1 MTQPTVVNWDT
12 VKSEWRKRGIDTI
25 HDMLVKSKL
34 IPDKS
39 LDSLSEDLK
48 KGETWQNAF
57 ETSGGATLLAYFV
70 FVWGMNTW
78 ELTSDHQEVRKKVA
92 DARTG
97 YLSAYFMAH
106 DIVNAIHPS
115 SAAQREKLREYLGGE
130 QKLVYLIFNSLTI
143 PVDLEA
149 AQTED
154 EMPVQVSGALLLDAM
169 GVESA
174 LYSASVVATQ
184 KRANAIRELCEKV
197 LEDELIK
204 SDGSCDGLRG
214 LVRDLL
220 GAHRDYYGCIARV
233 AEALRRA
240 ARAARADADA
250 ISLLD
255 TTIEELAK
263 AQADL
268 GDDVYASELPAYR
281 VALTAWRDRLTS
293 QAVPTVLLDSVNITY
308 IYPFALSGVEG
319 EKAREIALDC
329 GRGPAA
335 DGPDSGRAPRPTF
348 GGLSPSESVE
358 LQLTDMWTWGGRRKE
373 LHATVSLPMPS
384 LTAELRDD
392 DDARSDYDVEL
403 RFNELGNHYLRV
415 DLALQE
421 PALNDIN
428 QALRRAT
435 TYSGEHD
442 VTSGD
447 KKWATI
453 AGYAYDVITDVAAWM
468 AAEPKSERLT
478 ESVGWWTRHRRNR
491 QQAESAT
498 AVTEPEDECGFNP
511 DFDYHVV
518 IVIHTASVLQPD
530 GSRRGATKEDIE
542 NAYGNL
548 LLQLL
553 NRETTT
559 LDEWICWSKS
569 QAMPNLL
576 ADACFPSDFAIGTES
591 TTVLYMP
598 STPSWAQS
606 GYEEVAEFAASFPP
620 LIRQWKNALDDKL
633 GSAEKFTQTD
643 DDSHIDDQESELERL
658 RSDLH
663 VALEGIR
670 EVRTYLVPSQLL
682 SLHAEGAFLEHLYRQ
697 SRLPEL
703 RKDIDGYLE
712 RGSVT
717 IDRMNTR
724 EARLHDHRNRKYQE
738 VIQYILFAV
747 GTFSFSGVVVLFL
760 TVWYGSTLPGWDT
773 DVKQQGHYSY
783 RELFIVIGIYSAF
796 VLVGFLTFRYTKRR
810 IGARRRRQR
819 G

>member
-1 MTQPTVVNWDT
+1 MTQPIVVNWDT
-12 VKSEWRKRGIDTI
+12 VKSEWYERGIDSMR
-25 HDMLVKSKL
+25 DKLVGSKL

-48 KGETWQNAF
+48 KGEKWQNAF

-70 FVWGMNTW
+70 FVWGMSMW
-78 ELTSDHQEVRKKVA
+78 ELTSDHKEVRKKVA
-92 DARTG
+92 EARAG
-97 YLSAYFMAH
+97 YLSAYHRAN
-106 DIVNAIHPS
+106 DIVNAIHP
-115 SAAQREKLREYLGGE
+115 APAVQRERLREYLSGE

-143 PVDLEA
+143 PVDLELP
-149 AQTED
+149 QTKD
-154 EMPVQVSGALLLDAM
+154 EMPVEVSGALLLDAM

-174 LYSASVVATQ
+174 VYSASVVATQ
-184 KRANAIRELCEKV
+184 KRANAIRDLCETV
-197 LEDELIK
+197 LKNDLIK
-204 SDGSCDGLRG
+204 ADGSCDGIRG
-214 LVRDLL
+214 LLRDVL

-240 ARAARADADA
+240 ARADPDAT
-250 ISLLD
+250 SLLD
-255 TTIEELAK
+255 TAIEELAK
-263 AQADL
+263 AQEDL
-268 GDDVYASELPAYR
+268 GEDVYASELPPYR

-293 QAVPTVLLDSVNITY
+293 QPVPTVLLDSVNITY

-335 DGPDSGRAPRPTF
+335 DGLDSGRAPRPTF
-348 GGLSPSESVE
+348 GGLSPSEPAE

-373 LHATVSLPMPS
+373 LHATINLPMPS

-392 DDARSDYDVEL
+392 DDAKSDYDVEL

-415 DLALQE
+415 DLALE
-421 PALNDIN
+421 DPTLNDMN

-435 TYSGEHD
+435 TYSGEHA

-447 KKWATI
+447 KEWATI
-453 AGYAYDVITDVAAWM
+453 ADYANDVITDVAAWIT
-468 AAEPKSERLT
+468 AEPKSEKPG
-478 ESVGWWTRHRRNR
+478 EPVGWWTRFRWNR
-491 QQAESAT
+491 QKAESAT
-498 AVTEPEDECGFNP
+498 AETEPKDECGFNP

-518 IVIHTASVLQPD
+518 VVIHTASVLQPD
-530 GSRRGATKEDIE
+530 GSRREATKEDIE
-542 NAYGNL
+542 KAYGKL

-576 ADACFPSDFAIGTES
+576 GHACFPSDFAIGTES

-620 LIRQWKNALDDKL
+620 LIRQWKNDLDNKL
-633 GSAEKFTQTD
+633 GSAEKFTQKD
-643 DDSHIDDQESELERL
+643 DDSHIDDQEAKLERL

-712 RGSVT
+712 RGRIT

-724 EARLHDHRNRKYQE
+724 ESRLHDHRNRKYQE

-760 TVWYGSTLPGWDT
+760 EVWYGSTMPGWDT
-773 DVKQQGHYSY
+773 DVKEQRHYSY
-783 RELFIVIGIYSAF
+783 EGLFIVIGIYSVF
-796 VLVGFLTFRYTKRR
+796 VLVGFLIFWYTKRR